1 MISLKEIF
9 LSEAGE
15 EGGANPMQKKVK
27 KKPQPQAQPQQQMP
41 KVQKDPTFLKQ
52 VQKGLNNQGPASQD
66 DADFLKATQQGLNK
80 VAAQQPQPIQSKE
93 KGVPSLAQLAK
104 AAQKGEKEPVD
115 PTLAGL
121 PKFKDEPE
129 EEPFGNPDFSD
140 EPRMMYRN
148 DQDND
153 KVQQDPD
160 FLKAIQKGLSNLKP
174 GAPVGDQ
181 PEPKPLANHQP
192 DEKIPSLAQLAK
204 GAEEPEDP
212 ALAGLPKFDEPQ
224 QSDDDAFGNPD
235 FTMPQQTDPSVFQT
249 IPQKTTS
256 AVKKTVG
263 QAAAGVRN
271 AIKNFGQDRG
281 TNPSPAMAKTNNP
294 NDTDGLPSTWNS
306 PSGEPPDPGSQP
318 GDSNDMPTLRS
329 LSKQR
334 FGKDVFKDT
343 SSKWRVGDIVRV
355 GTLDGFKVH
364 RKDPNGWVLSRKG
377 QNYKFIPHGGLFK
390 V

>member
-9 LSEAGE
+9 LLEAGE
-15 EGGANPMQKKVK
+15 DGGANPMQKKAK
-27 KKPQPQAQPQQQMP
+27 KKPQPQMQQ
-41 KVQKDPTFLKQ
+41 
-52 VQKGLNNQGPASQD
+52 
-66 DADFLKATQQGLNK
+66 
-80 VAAQQPQPIQSKE
+80 QQPQAQQQQKSN
-93 KGVPSLAQLAK
+93 VPSLAQLAK
-104 AAQKGEKEPVD
+104 QQAD
-115 PTLAGL
+115 PTDDL
-121 PKFKDEPE
+121 PKFDEPKDDSE
-129 EEPFGNPDFSD
+129 VWGHPDFSD
-140 EPRMMYRN
+140 EPKMMYKN
-148 DQDND
+148 DQDNP

-174 GAPVGDQ
+174 GAPVGSQ
-181 PEPKPLANHQP
+181 PEPKPMANHQP

-212 ALAGLPKFDEPQ
+212 ALAGLPKFDQPQ

-235 FTMPQQTDPSVFQT
+235 FNMPQQTDPSVFQT
-249 IPQKTTS
+249 LPQKTTS

-271 AIKNFGQDRG
+271 AIKNFGKDRG
-281 TNPSPAMAKTNNP
+281 TEPTPAMGQPSMAKTNNP
-294 NDTDGLPSTWNS
+294 NDVDGLPSSWKT
-306 PSGEPPDPGSQP
+306 PSGEDPSTGTQP